1 MSLPCPH
8 PSRALT
14 LATPRPH
21 SQPAARQA
29 AQDGAR
35 APRRVRRV
43 DALRSVHTRLPGRG
57 RVVHRPRRA
66 RAQEASTAPHRTPLI
81 PPCAHT
87 PHLPHPPH
95 HTRRIQPAALLHL
108 TLHVSVHYRLH
119 ARRTASSR
127 TPTRGRPPRDA
138 RAIKHRRCSR
148 LRVSVCAP
156 HCLHPSLPQATPS
169 HKINLIKLGKIVV
182 TYCCWRRARW
192 YCLTH
197 VRLTGSHMHSI
208 FIRQVQA
215 LLYLLLAQV
224 HGALLTR

>member
-1 MSLPCPH
+1 MANSYRFVCAAGSCSDPLAVSLPCPH
-8 PSRALT
+8 PRRALT

-66 RAQEASTAPHRTPLI
+66 RAQEASTASHRTPLI

-95 HTRRIQPAALLHL
+95 PTRRVQPAALLRL
-108 TLHVSVHYRLH
+108 TLHVPPPPPAAGCTQGGRQALVRPHEVDLREMPELSSTG
-119 ARRTASSR
+119 AR
-127 TPTRGRPPRDA
+127 
-138 RAIKHRRCSR
+138 SR
-148 LRVSVCAP
+148 LRVSVCVP
-156 HCLHPSLPQATPS
+156 HCLHPAPPR
-169 HKINLIKLGKIVV
+169 
-182 TYCCWRRARW
+182 YRRSPR
-192 YCLTH
+192 
-197 VRLTGSHMHSI
+197 R
-208 FIRQVQA
+208 
-215 LLYLLLAQV
+215 
-224 HGALLTR
+224 TRST